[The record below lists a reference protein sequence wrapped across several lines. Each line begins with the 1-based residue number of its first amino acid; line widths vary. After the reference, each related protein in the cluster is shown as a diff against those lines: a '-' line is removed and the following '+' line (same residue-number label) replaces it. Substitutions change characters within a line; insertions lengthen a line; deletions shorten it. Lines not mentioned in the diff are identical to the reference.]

1 MSIPSN
7 LYAEKVFGEH
17 PIGLWP
23 FDEAVD
29 YIQLI
34 PAANRDIS
42 DTDIY
47 TLDGCSVSE
56 SESDAPIVGE
66 NVYQINS
73 SSLEYSI
80 TDQNP
85 LSSYVN
91 PDLESIT
98 LGFYFNPASS
108 NLRSLDI
115 GYVYG
120 ESEEVAE
127 VSDIDFELN
136 QWYYVSKTLP
146 LPETVS
152 LSIPFADFTNDEDPS
167 EGFTE
172 ITYNAHGLSDGDKIK
187 LSSSYIV
194 PNLISQY
201 HIYYVVNATE
211 NTFEVEESIGSGS
224 IEFFYQFGNLFIT
237 PVLKLKPLIK
247 FYSYEAIATTSY
259 ICGLSAGQWS
269 SEFMENSF
277 GVSSTELSGIN
288 VDNEYYYVEGAA
300 YGFQDLSAYYLVRE
314 NKLLAKNT
322 NMPIVYGSSNLT
334 SLIPERFGGPSMIFP
349 GLGFLNEDGR
359 YKTHTVEF
367 WLRISPDTD
376 EPKRIFGPINSS
388 DGLYVDGPFITLK
401 VGESVQSHYIG
412 EWYRPMLINL
422 LTFRNG
428 SSLIINGEKVI
439 DLSFNTS
446 ELDLPS
452 KTSLSG
458 KDQDWL
464 GFYSYEDIFQF
475 EIDCVA
481 IYSYRVPTAVSKR
494 RFVYGQAID
503 FPYSIS
509 SAYSGKSF
517 PVDYTFANY
526 NNNYI
531 YPDMVKWRSGVSEN
545 ISSENNVLQPPKY
558 SLPSLVFNN
567 KTSDAWYRA
576 LKSNAYQGISL
587 KPDDSWIDTDG
598 YLFFDS
604 PNVLNQKTAGFYGLF
619 RPEIGMTGTQS
630 LFVLENKVTGN
641 YLDVSLATKSIDIAS
656 IDGTVLTSNS
666 HDLQTYDVIRFEG
679 SLPSE
684 IIAGIEYYVTKIDDD
699 TFSISN
705 IKDGDAISISSI
717 AEDSVEGIYHVIQYS
732 LTFNSNEE
740 VIYQTPAIALGT
752 TIVAGLNFIEF
763 AKYFGGNVST
773 LIGNRRQLKLYV
785 GGNKNFSNTFSG
797 NIYRVGFS
805 TLRNIDKLDY
815 LFSSNGTPF
824 LRYQFEGGSDTS
836 YDDDEFT
843 GITIDAG
850 YTYEE
855 YVDDILSHTASYT
868 LVVKSFFG
876 ERYLDI
882 ATSSYW
888 QDYVP
893 LTYLAKNT
901 FGLNEEISYKLDFI
915 QYNSDTTVPLFFDDE
930 DNYDTSS
937 SSIKTYV
944 TFQTIASGPTKT
956 EEQFVNT
963 QKLGRNKTIVP
974 GENWRTT
981 KYEVVNQSLIYLP
994 QDIGLDELA
1003 MVVHMDMSSS
1013 GIIKNPIR
1021 VRSMSLSGKSFNAS
1035 KKNPIGTKR
1044 GVSMYPYNRYGIY
1057 YDYNKQTPFVIYKDS
1072 TPHLYLTKHS
1082 GIELAGDFTD
1092 SNRGLS
1098 LLINEEKTAQYKLST
1113 IQFSARFTRDDL
1125 VTEPVEIMH
1134 LETNFATERI
1144 KIWIEPAYPS
1154 NKRFRIFATNNNDE
1168 RIRSL
1173 YFYVNGKR
1181 VADPTISINDWNMIS
1196 IGLETLLDLDGISGK
1211 LNVVGPIM
1219 VNNISYYAL
1228 NNLQQAQL
1236 EVLSATEYVGIDPE
1250 VIYGIFTGTNKV
1262 IVGDDIA
1269 SGPKNIQYSVINNI
1283 SVQSATI
1290 KPV

>member
-1 MSIPSN
+1 MSNPSN

-23 FDEAVD
+23 FDETVD

-34 PAANRDIS
+34 PADARDIS
-42 DTDIY
+42 NTDIY
-47 TLDGCSVSE
+47 TLDSCSVSVSEADTPIAGE
-56 SESDAPIVGE
+56 S
-66 NVYQINS
+66 VYEITS
-73 SSLEYSI
+73 SSLQSFIYANSFI
-80 TDQNP
+80 D
-85 LSSYVN
+85 SYIN
-91 PDLESIT
+91 PDLGSVT
-98 LGFYFNPASS
+98 FGFYFNPQSS
-108 NLRSLDI
+108 NLKSLEI
-115 GYVYG
+115 GYLYG

-127 VSDIDFELN
+127 ATDFELN
-136 QWYYVSKTLP
+136 QWYYISRTLP
-146 LPETVS
+146 LPEPEQ
-152 LSIPFADFTNDEDPS
+152 LSISFDSFTDS
-167 EGFTE
+167 ENPASLFSE
-172 ITYNAHGLSDGDKIK
+172 ITYEGHGLSDGDKIK
-187 LSSSYIV
+187 LDSSYTM
-194 PNLISQY
+194 PSGTNKY
-201 HIYYVVNATE
+201 HIYYVVNATTD
-211 NTFEVEESIGSGS
+211 TFEIEESVGSGA
-224 IEFFYQFGNLFIT
+224 IEFAYQFGNLLVT
-237 PVLKLKPLIK
+237 PVINIRPIIR
-247 FYSYEAIATTSY
+247 FNNHYATGTTSLL
-259 ICGLSAGQWS
+259 CGLSAGQWS
-269 SEFMENSF
+269 SEFMEHSF
-277 GVSSTELSGIN
+277 GTSVSELSGIN
-288 VDNEYYYVEGAA
+288 INNEYFYVEGAA
-300 YGFQDLSAYYLVRE
+300 YGFQDLPAYYLVRE

-322 NMPIVYGSSNLT
+322 NMPMVYGSSNLT

-367 WLRISPDTD
+367 WLRISPDTT
-376 EPKRIFGPINSS
+376 EPKRIFGPIDSS

-401 VGESVQSHYIG
+401 IGEAIQSHYVG

-439 DLSFNTS
+439 DLSFDTS
-446 ELDLPS
+446 ELVLPS

-464 GFYSYEDIFQF
+464 GFYSYDDIFQF

-517 PVDYTFANY
+517 PIDYTFANY

-531 YPDMVKWRSGVSEN
+531 YPDMVKWRAGVSEN

-576 LKSNAYQGISL
+576 LKSNPYSGIKL
-587 KPDDSWIDTDG
+587 KPDNSWVDTDG
-598 YLFFDS
+598 YIFFDS
-604 PNVLNQKTAGFYGLF
+604 PNILDQKTAGFYGLF
-619 RPEIGMTGTQS
+619 RPEIGFTGTQN
-630 LFVLENKVTGN
+630 LFVLEHKVTGN
-641 YLDVSLATKSIDIAS
+641 YLEVSLTTKSIDIAS
-656 IDGTVLTSNS
+656 IDGTDLTSNN
-666 HDLQTYDVIRFEG
+666 HGLQTYDVISFEG

-684 IIAGIEYYVTKIDDD
+684 ILSGKEYYVNKIDDN
-699 TFSISN
+699 TFSISD
-705 IKDGDAISISSI
+705 IKDGDAISISAI
-717 AEDSVEGIYHVIQYS
+717 AEDSVQGNYHVITYS
-732 LTFNSNEE
+732 LVFNSNEDI
-740 VIYQTPAIALGT
+740 VYQTPAIALGT
-752 TIVAGLNFIEF
+752 TIVAGLNFTQF
-763 AKYFGGNVST
+763 ADYFGGNLST

-797 NIYRVGFS
+797 EIYRIGFS
-805 TLRNIDKLDY
+805 TLRNIEKLDY

-843 GITIDAG
+843 GVTIDAG

-868 LVVKSFFG
+868 LVVRSFFG

-882 ATSSYW
+882 ATNSYW

-901 FGLNEEISYKLDFI
+901 LESNGSTSYKLDFI
-915 QYNSDTTVPLFFDDE
+915 QYNSDTTVPLFFDE
-930 DNYDTSS
+930 NDNYDTSRS
-937 SSIKTYV
+937 LIKTYV
-944 TFQTIASGPTKT
+944 TFQTIVAGPTKT

-963 QKLGRNKTIVP
+963 QKLDRSKIVTP

-981 KYEVVNQSLIYLP
+981 KYEVVNGSLIYLP
-994 QDIGLDELA
+994 QDVSLNDIAL
-1003 MVVHMDMSSS
+1003 VVHIDMSSG

-1021 VRSMSLSGKSFNAS
+1021 VRSMSLSGKSFDAN
-1035 KKNPIGTKR
+1035 KKNPIGTKL
-1044 GVSMYPYNRYGIY
+1044 GVSLYPYSRYGIY
-1057 YDYNKQTPFVIYKDS
+1057 YDYTKQNPFVIYKDS

-1082 GIELAGDFTD
+1082 GIELTGDFLD

-1098 LLINEEKTAQYKLST
+1098 LPINEEKTAQYKLST
-1113 IQFSARFTRDDL
+1113 VQFSARFTRDDL

-1144 KIWIEPAYPS
+1144 KIWLEPTYPS
-1154 NKRFRIFATNNNDE
+1154 DKRFRLFATNNNDE
-1168 RIRSL
+1168 RVRSL

-1181 VADPTISINDWNMIS
+1181 VDDPTISINEWNMIS

-1236 EVLSATEYVGIDPE
+1236 EVLSSTEYIGIDPE
-1250 VIYGIFTGTNKV
+1250 VIYRIFTGTNKV
-1262 IVGDDIA
+1262 IVGDSIP
-1269 SGPKNIQYSVINNI
+1269 SGPQNIQYSVINNI